1 MSNLSSSPVFLL
13 PVKSCEIGKLCLI
26 RSSPVDKEQARIAEI
41 AQGNDE
47 ALVSLISD
55 WKNPIYVYFLRSLSN
70 SADAD
75 DLTQKFF
82 HRVYKGAASYQ
93 PNGKVSSWLFT
104 IARNLLIDEF
114 KKRSRRPKE
123 SSLPDYPIA
132 DESVSRQIELKE
144 ILSYE
149 LTKLPENQRTALL
162 LRVQQEL
169 SYREIAEIMQA
180 NETNVKTWIF
190 RARSLLKKNINLD
203 D

>member
-1 MSNLSSSPVFLL
+1 
-13 PVKSCEIGKLCLI
+13 
-26 RSSPVDKEQARIAEI
+26 VDKEQARIAEI

-132 DESVSRQIELKE
+132 DESDSRQIELKE
-144 ILSYE
+144 ILSHE

-190 RARSLLKKNINLD
+190 RARSLLKKTINLD

>member
-1 MSNLSSSPVFLL
+1 MSNLPSSPVFFL
-13 PVKSCEIGKLCLI
+13 PVKSCEIGKLSII

-123 SSLPDYPIA
+123 SSLPDYPIT

-144 ILSYE
+144 ILSHE

>member
-1 MSNLSSSPVFLL
+1 MSNLSSSPVYFL
-13 PVKSCEIGKLCLI
+13 PVKSCEIGKLSII

-93 PNGKVSSWLFT
+93 PNT

-132 DESVSRQIELKE
+132 DESDSRQIELKE
-144 ILSYE
+144 ILSHE